1 MSEFVP
7 ALPLESLKEGDVVP
21 ARLNG
26 HLLAL
31 YLVDGQPYCT
41 DDVCTHEDNLLS
53 DGGFV
58 DGDEV
63 ECAWHGAR
71 YNLKTGEVTRLP
83 ASFPIRT
90 YPVEVRDGMVYV
102 AIR

>member
-7 ALPLESLKEGDVVP
+7 VMALADLKEGEVVG

-26 HLLAL
+26 AWLAL

-41 DDVCTHEDNLLS
+41 GDICTHEDNLLS

-58 DGDEV
+58 EGEAV
-63 ECAWHGAR
+63 ECIYHGAR
-71 YNLKTGEVTRLP
+71 FSVKTGEVVRLP
-83 ASFPIRT
+83 AVDPIRT
-90 YPVEVRDGMVYV
+90 YPVEVRDGQVFV
-102 AIR
+102 AL